1 MADQFLAEQHTWTL
15 FRNSQ
20 SDEADSWVMLTRD
33 GEIVPIPGEK
43 ILHTSRPRVSFEVS
57 TPRELQ
63 IADPFSLK
71 CDNGIAYITNE
82 RVRAPPTPLLASFGR
97 PRSRSLGPR
106 GAG

>member
-15 FRNSQ
+15 IRESQ
-20 SDEADSWVMLTRD
+20 SDERDSWVMLTRD

-43 ILHTSRPRVSFEVS
+43 ILHTSRPRVALEIS

-63 IADPFSLK
+63 IAEPFSLK

-82 RVRAPPTPLLASFGR
+82 RVSSLILL
-97 PRSRSLGPR
+97 
-106 GAG
+106 